1 MRRDSDRQQQ
11 ERGLKTVEKSFIF
24 HDLLLNKLNEDA
36 ERNERATMS
45 KIRKEI
51 DPERFLSAVAS
62 EFNVNAASHA
72 VSKAPDGSPRFSVG
86 KRNLN
91 ASDFLTKNLNL
102 SWSDAKQFLLK
113 TMQIRKRKTI

>member
-1 MRRDSDRQQQ
+1 
-11 ERGLKTVEKSFIF
+11 
-24 HDLLLNKLNEDA
+24 LLNKLNEDA

-91 ASDFLTKNLNL
+91 ASDFLTKHLNL
-102 SWSDAKQFLLK
+102 SWSDAKIPFKNLCRSGSEKPLK
-113 TMQIRKRKTI
+113 NPL